1 MPDTIHRNFKT
12 VEDAEAARA
21 ALLGAGFQGS
31 AVQLNLHDARA
42 TDTSTLAVE
51 NIMDSLTP
59 DDADDTD
66 HADSAARHPAALL
79 SVDVDTDEQR
89 EQATTIMLRHGGAE
103 A

>member
-12 VEDAEAARA
+12 VEDAESARA
-21 ALLGAGFQGS
+21 ALLEAGFQGS

-42 TDTSTLAVE
+42 VDTPTLAVE
-51 NIMDSLTP
+51 NIMESLTP

-66 HADSAARHPAALL
+66 RPVHRPAALL
-79 SVDVDTDEQR
+79 SVDVDNGEQR
-89 EQATTIMLRHGGAE
+89 EQATALMLRYGGTE

>member
-12 VEDAEAARA
+12 VEDAESARA
-21 ALLGAGFQGS
+21 ALLEAGFHGS
-31 AVQLNLHDARA
+31 AVQLNLHSAHDP
-42 TDTSTLAVE
+42 DTTQQAVE

-66 HADSAARHPAALL
+66 HPAPRPAALL

-89 EQATTIMLRHGGAE
+89 ERAHTLMLRYGATE

>member
-1 MPDTIHRNFKT
+1 MPDTIHRNFQQ
-12 VEDAEAARA
+12 VADAESARA
-21 ALLGAGFQGS
+21 ALLDAGFPGA

-42 TDTSTLAVE
+42 KDTTTNAVD

-59 DDADDTD
+59 DDADQTD
-66 HADSAARHPAALL
+66 HPVAHPAALL

-89 EQATTIMLRHGGAE
+89 EQANAIMLRYGATE

>member
-1 MPDTIHRNFKT
+1 MPDTIHRNFKQ
-12 VEDAEAARA
+12 VADAESARA
-21 ALLGAGFQGS
+21 ALLQAGFHGS

-42 TDTSTLAVE
+42 QDTTTNAVD

-66 HADSAARHPAALL
+66 HPVARPAALL
-79 SVDVDTDEQR
+79 SVDVDTEQER
-89 EQATTIMLRHGGAE
+89 EQANTIMLRFGGVE

>member
-1 MPDTIHRNFKT
+1 MPDTIHRNFKQ
-12 VEDAEAARA
+12 VADAESARA
-21 ALLGAGFQGS
+21 ALLQAGFHGS

-42 TDTSTLAVE
+42 QDTTTSAVE

-66 HADSAARHPAALL
+66 HPVARPAALL
-79 SVDVDTDEQR
+79 SVDVDTEQER
-89 EQATTIMLRHGGAE
+89 EQANTIMLRFGGVE

>member
-21 ALLGAGFQGS
+21 ALLDAGFSGA
-31 AVQLNLHDARA
+31 AVQLNLHDAGGP
-42 TDTSTLAVE
+42 DTTTQAVE

-66 HADSAARHPAALL
+66 HPVAHPAALL
-79 SVDVDTDEQR
+79 SVDVDSDEQR
-89 EQATTIMLRHGGAE
+89 DQANTLMLRYGGVE

>member
-21 ALLGAGFQGS
+21 ALLDAGFSGS
-31 AVQLNLHDARA
+31 SVQLNLHDVRGQN
-42 TDTSTLAVE
+42 TTTQAVE

-66 HADSAARHPAALL
+66 HPTEHPAALL
-79 SVDVDTDEQR
+79 SVDVDSDEQR
-89 EQATTIMLRHGGAE
+89 DQANTLMLRYGGVE

>member
-1 MPDTIHRNFKT
+1 MPDTIHRNFKQ
-12 VEDAEAARA
+12 VADAESARA
-21 ALLGAGFQGS
+21 ALLQAGFHGS

-42 TDTSTLAVE
+42 QNTTTSAVE

-66 HADSAARHPAALL
+66 HPVARPAALL
-79 SVDVDTDEQR
+79 SVDVDTEQER
-89 EQATTIMLRHGGAE
+89 QQAETIMLRFGGVE

>member
-21 ALLGAGFQGS
+21 ALLDAGFQGS

-42 TDTSTLAVE
+42 ADSATQAVE
-51 NIMDSLTP
+51 NIMESLTP
-59 DDADDTD
+59 DDADNTD
-66 HADSAARHPAALL
+66 HPVQRPRALL
-79 SVDVDTDEQR
+79 SVDVADSEQR
-89 EQATTIMLRHGGAE
+89 EQATTLMLRYGGTE

>member
-21 ALLGAGFQGS
+21 ALLGAGFQGP

-42 TDTSTLAVE
+42 TDTATLAVE
-51 NIMDSLTP
+51 NIMESMTP
-59 DDADDTD
+59 DDADNTD
-66 HADSAARHPAALL
+66 HPVQRPAALL

-89 EQATTIMLRHGGAE
+89 DQATTILLRHGGTE

>member
-21 ALLGAGFQGS
+21 ALLDAGFHGS
-31 AVQLNLHDARA
+31 AVQLNLHDTRA
-42 TDTSTLAVE
+42 TDTATLAVD

-59 DDADDTD
+59 DDADNTD
-66 HADSAARHPAALL
+66 HPAQRPAALL
-79 SVDVDTDEQR
+79 SVDVDTDDRR
-89 EQATTIMLRHGGAE
+89 EQANTIMLRYGGAE

>member
-21 ALLGAGFQGS
+21 ALLDAGFSGS
-31 AVQLNLHDARA
+31 AVQLNLHSARA
-42 TDTSTLAVE
+42 SDTATQAVE
-51 NIMDSLTP
+51 NIMESMTP

-66 HADSAARHPAALL
+66 RPSTHPAALL
-79 SVDVDTDEQR
+79 TVDVDDSQQR
-89 EQATTIMLRHGGAE
+89 EQATALMLRYGGTE

>member
-21 ALLGAGFQGS
+21 ALLDAGFPGA
-31 AVQLNLHDARA
+31 AVQLNLHKPHGQN
-42 TDTSTLAVE
+42 TTTQAVE

-66 HADSAARHPAALL
+66 HPAPRPAALL
-79 SVDVDTDEQR
+79 SVDVDSDEQR
-89 EQATTIMLRHGGAE
+89 DEANTLMLRYGGVE

>member
-1 MPDTIHRNFKT
+1 MPDTIHRNFKS

-21 ALLGAGFQGS
+21 ALLQAGFSGA

-42 TDTSTLAVE
+42 HDTTEQAVE

-59 DDADDTD
+59 DDTDDTD
-66 HADSAARHPAALL
+66 HPVQHPAALL
-79 SVDVDTDEQR
+79 SVDVDDSEQR
-89 EQATTIMLRHGGAE
+89 EQATTLMLRYGGTE

>member
-12 VEDAEAARA
+12 VEDAETAHA
-21 ALLGAGFQGS
+21 ALLDAGFQGS
-31 AVQLNLHDARA
+31 AVQLNLHDSRA
-42 TDTSTLAVE
+42 IDTSAQAVE

-59 DDADDTD
+59 DDADNTD
-66 HADSAARHPAALL
+66 QAGSAAQHPAALL

-89 EQATTIMLRHGGAE
+89 DQATTIMLRYGGAE

>member
-21 ALLGAGFQGS
+21 ALLDAGFHGS
-31 AVQLNLHDARA
+31 AVQLNLHDTRA
-42 TDTSTLAVE
+42 NDTSAQAVE

-59 DDADDTD
+59 DDADNTD
-66 HADSAARHPAALL
+66 HAAGTAQRPAALL
-79 SVDVDTDEQR
+79 SVDVDTDDR
-89 EQATTIMLRHGGAE
+89 RDQATTIMLRYGGAE

>member
-12 VEDAEAARA
+12 VGDAEAARA
-21 ALLGAGFQGS
+21 ALLDAGFHGP
-31 AVQLNLHDARA
+31 AVQLNLHDTRSQ
-42 TDTSTLAVE
+42 STTTQAVD

-66 HADSAARHPAALL
+66 HPVARPAALL
-79 SVDVDTDEQR
+79 SVDVDTDTQR
-89 EQATTIMLRHGGAE
+89 EQANTIMLRYGGVE